1 VAGVSGPNNSVF
13 PINQYSQWIAGYG
26 ARYSINTFL
35 GPVEASYHLSAI
47 DGQGFFYLNL
57 GHWF

>member
-1 VAGVSGPNNSVF
+1 VF